1 MSKNHVAVMSVVS
14 GSMSVAQ
21 ASREFGISRQHVY
34 RLVARYRAE
43 GPEGLEPRSR
53 APRSHPNQTPA
64 RVRERI
70 IALRRQLV
78 GEGLDAGPL
87 TIAWHLERDG
97 VRPPAHSTIRRILH
111 QAGLV
116 RPEPDKRP
124 RSSFIRFNADLPNQ
138 TWQSDVTHWQLADGT
153 PADIISW
160 LDDHSRCLLHI
171 SAHRAVSVHTVLD
184 TFTATI
190 ALHGPPASTLTD
202 NGIIYTT
209 RLLGGPNSGPNRFEL
224 FLEAMGIVQ
233 KNGGP
238 HRPTTQGKIERFHQ
252 TLKRRLNAK
261 PDAHDIADLQTVLED
276 FQDLYNHRRPHTSLA
291 RRTPG
296 DVYRA
301 SPKDRPDPT
310 APRPVRDSDYRV
322 KHVRVPR
329 AGVITL
335 RHHGAPHALGVGA
348 AHAGISTV
356 ITLDATTVTVIDP
369 TTGQILSTHHIDPD
383 RRYWPNTQRPPG
395 RWPKHDP

>member
-21 ASREFGISRQHVY
+21 ASREFGISRQQVY

-238 HRPTTQGKIERFHQ
+238 HRPTTRPRLRIPRQARAGPQG
-252 TLKRRLNAK
+252 RRHHPA
-261 PDAHDIADLQTVLED
+261 PP
-276 FQDLYNHRRPHTSLA
+276 RRPTRPGRG
-291 RRTPG
+291 RRPRRHLHR
-296 DVYRA
+296 DHPRRDHRHRY
-301 SPKDRPDPT
+301 RPDDRTDPVDPPHR
-310 APRPVRDSDYRV
+310 PRP
-322 KHVRVPR
+322 
-329 AGVITL
+329 TL
-335 RHHGAPHALGVGA
+335 LAQH
-348 AHAGISTV
+348 
-356 ITLDATTVTVIDP
+356 P
-369 TTGQILSTHHIDPD
+369 TPTRTMAETRSLS
-383 RRYWPNTQRPPG
+383 
-395 RWPKHDP
+395 